1 MMRWNTYD
9 ARPGSF
15 KRFRAEQRDSP
26 VEGLQR

>member
-1 MMRWNTYD
+1 MIGWSTDD
-9 ARPGSF
+9 ARLGSF